1 MQKQSAKN
9 RKGDTSRTSSQG
21 RKQSSGGS
29 LTKKKGSPDINENT
43 KNEVRAEKPRTLK
56 VPARAITR

>member
-29 LTKKKGSPDINENT
+29 LLKKRGNPDINENT
-43 KNEVRAEKPRTLK
+43 KNEVRAEKPRKLK

>member
-1 MQKQSAKN
+1 MKN

-21 RKQSSGGS
+21 RKQSSGGR
-29 LTKKKGSPDINENT
+29 LTKKRGNPDRNEET
-43 KNEVRAEKPRTLK
+43 KNEVKDEKPRKLK

>member
-1 MQKQSAKN
+1 MQKQSLKN

-43 KNEVRAEKPRTLK
+43 KNEVRAEKPRKLK

>member
-21 RKQSSGGS
+21 RKQSSGGNAA
-29 LTKKKGSPDINENT
+29 KKKGNPDINENT
-43 KNEVRAEKPRTLK
+43 KNEVKAEKPRKLR
-56 VPARAITR
+56 VPAGTVTR

>member
-43 KNEVRAEKPRTLK
+43 KNEVRAEKPRKLK